1 MGSGVQKVSQ
11 LRGDG
16 LSAEAAYEVV
26 LSSAGNTQL
35 VYEVTEFDHEALTAT
50 LVATHSWFRSI
61 DTISATGDDDGSD
74 VTYDA
79 TLELRGPLALLDP
92 SSSSSSTA
100 LATRPP
106 PVSSGSSTEPQSH
119 ERKAARSGPRDA
131 DRSEFHPHRR
141 GRPFSH
147 RTLDRPR
154 RLRPH
159 RAHHPAH
166 GRHIGP
172 WPCRS
177 PSPRRLGATLL
188 VVGRNPAKTD
198 AACAALPPDRSDP
211 RPPVRRPRRSRR
223 RRGARR
229 HGDRLAHDLDTLIH
243 NAGALSAERTEN
255 ADGIES
261 TVASQVL
268 GPFLLTARLLPTLR
282 SNGPARVLTMSSGG
296 MYSAA
301 SPSTASR

>member
-1 MGSGVQKVSQ
+1 MARYATTVRSERPAPVVLAFVADLSNLPQWDPGVQKVRQ

-26 LSSAGNTQL
+26 LSSAGNTRL

-92 SSSSSSTA
+92 SSGSSSTA

-106 PVSSGSSTEPQSH
+106 LVSSGSSTEPQSH

-141 GRPFSH
+141 DRPFSH
-147 RTLDRPR
+147 RALDRPR

-166 GRHIGP
+166 RRHIGP

-177 PSPRRLGATLL
+177 PSPRR
-188 VVGRNPAKTD
+188 
-198 AACAALPPDRSDP
+198 
-211 RPPVRRPRRSRR
+211 
-223 RRGARR
+223 ARR
-229 HGDRLAHDLDTLIH
+229 HAARRRPQSGQDR
-243 NAGALSAERTEN
+243 R
-255 ADGIES
+255 
-261 TVASQVL
+261 
-268 GPFLLTARLLPTLR
+268 RLR
-282 SNGPARVLTMSSGG
+282 SPPPRPERPTPPCTPT
-296 MYSAA
+296 SAI
-301 SPSTASR
+301 SPPSRRSPTR

>member
-1 MGSGVQKVSQ
+1 M
-11 LRGDG
+11 
-16 LSAEAAYEVV
+16 V
-26 LSSAGNTQL
+26 LSSAGNTRL

-92 SSSSSSTA
+92 LLGSSSTA
-100 LATRPP
+100 SATRPP

-147 RTLDRPR
+147 RALDRPR

-166 GRHIGP
+166 GRHIGLGLAAAH
-172 WPCRS
+172 RLAG
-177 PSPRRLGATLL
+177 LGATLL

-198 AACAALPPDRSDP
+198 AACAALPP
-211 RPPVRRPRRSRR
+211 RPERPTPPCTPTSAISPPSRRS
-223 RRGARR
+223 
-229 HGDRLAHDLDTLIH
+229 
-243 NAGALSAERTEN
+243 
-255 ADGIES
+255 
-261 TVASQVL
+261 
-268 GPFLLTARLLPTLR
+268 PTR
-282 SNGPARVLTMSSGG
+282 
-296 MYSAA
+296 
-301 SPSTASR
+301 

>member
-1 MGSGVQKVSQ
+1 MQKVSQ

-92 SSSSSSTA
+92 
-100 LATRPP
+100 LLELVFNRMATRPP

-141 GRPFSH
+141 VVRSRTEHWTDLDDYDLTGRTILLTGATSGLGLAAAH
-147 RTLDRPR
+147 RL
-154 RLRPH
+154 
-159 RAHHPAH
+159 AE
-166 GRHIGP
+166 
-172 WPCRS
+172 
-177 PSPRRLGATLL
+177 LGATLL

-198 AACAALPPDRSDP
+198 AACAALPSPT
-211 RPPVRRPRRSRR
+211 
-223 RRGARR
+223 GAT
-229 HGDRLAHDLDTLIH
+229 HAPLYADLGDLAAVAALADTVIGSYHDLDTSIH

-268 GPFLLTARLLPTLR
+268 GPFLLTARLRRRCGQTAP
-282 SNGPARVLTMSSGG
+282 PA
-296 MYSAA
+296 
-301 SPSTASR
+301 P